1 MNTEKN
7 QITDKGFDELY
18 FVYAKYKGQKQFQA
32 FDINEGR
39 PVGNLIYATLV
50 ENSIENQMK
59 LQEVAT
65 ANSEINLVIQLRDR
79 HGKTVF
85 QTH

>member
-18 FVYAKYKGQKQFQA
+18 FVYAKHKGQKQFQA